1 MSAPPPNSTKRGR
14 GARKGALGIAQRGDC
29 SRDYCVLKLRYTVQ
43 LDRVALVQRGISKW
57 LNSEGLSI
65 HKALVARRQ
74 KGLTEWG
81 LFVSPAK
88 FICAHTEIYL

>member
-1 MSAPPPNSTKRGR
+1 MSAPPPNSTKSGR